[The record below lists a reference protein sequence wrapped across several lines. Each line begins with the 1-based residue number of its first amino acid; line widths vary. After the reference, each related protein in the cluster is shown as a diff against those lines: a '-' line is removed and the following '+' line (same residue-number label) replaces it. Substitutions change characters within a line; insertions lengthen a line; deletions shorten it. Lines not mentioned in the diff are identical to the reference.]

1 MDQNLKE
8 CVTNML
14 IQDEGEK
21 LFPYKDQKNL
31 ITIGIGRCLDRIGIT
46 HDESLY
52 LFNNDLRR
60 VLKDLTTYFPWYES
74 LTPVRQAAMINL
86 CFNLGIAN
94 LSKFKKFLAA
104 MEQGLYLTAKTEL
117 LDSLYAKQL
126 PNRSKRVAQMIMTGE
141 WVHE

>member
-14 IQDEGEK
+14 IADEDEK
-21 LFPYKDQKNL
+21 LFPYKDSKGL
-31 ITIGIGRCLDRIGIT
+31 ITVGIGRCLDRIGIS

-74 LTPVRQAAMINL
+74 LTSVRQAAMINL

-94 LSKFKKFLAA
+94 LNKFKKFLAA
-104 MEQGLYLTAKTEL
+104 MEKGLYLTAKTEL

-126 PNRSKRVAQMIMTGE
+126 PARSKRVAHMILFNE